1 VGIVLAVVAGYLFGV
16 LLGTLLIAVAS
27 LMSAWL
33 VFRLARGLL
42 YRRIQRHFKKPIRR
56 LSEEFKE
63 NGLYYLMALRLS
75 YMLPFFLVNITLGS
89 LPIRTGTFL
98 ITTAAGL
105 LPGTI
110 LYVWLG
116 QSLAEVEHLRD
127 LIDLKLAALFIL
139 LALLALLPV
148 AYKKLRTHFSAS

>member
-1 VGIVLAVVAGYLFGV
+1 
-16 LLGTLLIAVAS
+16 
-27 LMSAWL
+27 
-33 VFRLARGLL
+33 
-42 YRRIQRHFKKPIRR
+42 
-56 LSEEFKE
+56 
-63 NGLYYLMALRLS
+63 MALRLS